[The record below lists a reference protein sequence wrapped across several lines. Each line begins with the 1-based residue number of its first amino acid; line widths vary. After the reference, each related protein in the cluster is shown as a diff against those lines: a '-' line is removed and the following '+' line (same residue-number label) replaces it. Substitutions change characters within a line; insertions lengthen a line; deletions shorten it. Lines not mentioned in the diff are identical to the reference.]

1 MWLGITIS
9 LAPKALGLVARR
21 APAAICRK
29 VAEAK
34 EGSEIEIWGD
44 GLQTRSF
51 LYVDECVSGTQRL
64 LRSDVGVPVNIG
76 SEEMIS
82 INDLASMVI
91 KLSGKNVSIR
101 NVNGPQGVRG
111 RNSENSLI
119 RELLGWE
126 PTQSLRPVWKKHL
139 IGFHIRLAARTT
151 RIASQNDQ

>member
-1 MWLGITIS
+1 MN
-9 LAPKALGLVARR
+9 V
-21 APAAICRK
+21 C
-29 VAEAK
+29 
-34 EGSEIEIWGD
+34 
-44 GLQTRSF
+44 
-51 LYVDECVSGTQRL
+51 GTQRL

-101 NVNGPQGVRG
+101 NVDGPQGVRG

-126 PTQSLRPVWKKHL
+126 PTQPLETGMEKTFDWISHQVSRSHNQGGSFAK
-139 IGFHIRLAARTT
+139 
-151 RIASQNDQ
+151 